1 VADLFKEEKEKRS
14 IEKHRTTDYEAE
26 TGFTGTQVNNGTG
39 NRNCWPNELAL
50 RLV

>member
-26 TGFTGTQVNNGTG
+26 TGFTHSGTQVNNGTG
-39 NRNCWPNELAL
+39 NRNC
-50 RLV
+50 